1 MGTIMDHSAAPND
14 DRTDFSDTWLIV
26 PCYNEAT
33 VIRGVLENA
42 LQTFPNIVAV
52 NDGSRDDS
60 AAEILSLIHI

>member
-14 DRTDFSDTWLIV
+14 DGTDFSDTWLIV

-42 LQTFPNIVAV
+42 LQT
-52 NDGSRDDS
+52 
-60 AAEILSLIHI
+60 LSLIHI